1 MLAGPSG
8 LPETS
13 VMRLA
18 TTRVVAVPPTVTV
31 KGLIDTMT
39 RYGFRRLPIVE
50 PERESLVG
58 LVTGRDVL
66 DYLAGERRELL
77 DRRYDGNFLLG
88 LHEPAR
94 SIMTTDVY
102 VVTPY
107 DTVRKAVRTM
117 FELDVGALPVVEDR
131 DRLVGIITE
140 RDVAMDLYRVL
151 EDERVED
158 LMTPDPETVEP
169 GTTILEAVRTMLRR
183 GFRRLPVVKGGRL
196 QGIVTMTDVLHH
208 VSSQA
213 TEGRAADRVE
223 DVLSEPV
230 ESIMTEDV
238 ITVEPETD
246 AEEAVLT
253 MRGANVGSL
262 VVVEGGELVGIITE
276 RDVVHAIAGRL

>member
-18 TTRVVAVPPTVTV
+18 TTEVVAVPPTVTV
-31 KGLIDTMT
+31 KSVVDTMT

-50 PERESLVG
+50 PEGQSLVG
-58 LVTGRDVL
+58 IVTGRDVL
-66 DYLAGERRELL
+66 DYLVGERRDLL
-77 DRRYDGNFLLG
+77 DRRYDGDFLLG

-107 DTVRKAVRTM
+107 DTVRKAVKTM
-117 FELDVGALPVVEDR
+117 FEFDVGALPVVEDR

-158 LMTPDPETVEP
+158 LMTEDPETTEP
-169 GTTILEAVRTMLRR
+169 GASILEAAETMIER

-196 QGIVTMTDVLHH
+196 LGLVTMTDILHH

-213 TEGRAADRVE
+213 TGGEASGEVE
-223 DVLSEPV
+223 DVLGEPV
-230 ESIMTEDV
+230 EEVMTEDV
-238 ITVEPETD
+238 ITVEPEAS
-246 AEEAVLT
+246 AEDAVLT

-262 VVVEGGELVGIITE
+262 VVVEGNEIVGIITE
-276 RDVVHAIAGRL
+276 RDIVHAVAEHL

>member
-18 TTRVVAVPPTVTV
+18 TTSVVAVPPTVTV

-140 RDVAMDLYRVL
+140 RDVAMD
-151 EDERVED
+151 
-158 LMTPDPETVEP
+158 
-169 GTTILEAVRTMLRR
+169 
-183 GFRRLPVVKGGRL
+183 
-196 QGIVTMTDVLHH
+196 
-208 VSSQA
+208 
-213 TEGRAADRVE
+213 
-223 DVLSEPV
+223 
-230 ESIMTEDV
+230 
-238 ITVEPETD
+238 
-246 AEEAVLT
+246 
-253 MRGANVGSL
+253 
-262 VVVEGGELVGIITE
+262 
-276 RDVVHAIAGRL
+276 